1 MIGYLRSFWGFWRS
15 GGFWGFWR
23 DIGKT
28 VEVVTLMLQH

>member
-1 MIGYLRSFWGFWRS
+1 MFGYLRSFWGFWRS

-28 VEVVTLMLQH
+28 VKVVTSMSQH